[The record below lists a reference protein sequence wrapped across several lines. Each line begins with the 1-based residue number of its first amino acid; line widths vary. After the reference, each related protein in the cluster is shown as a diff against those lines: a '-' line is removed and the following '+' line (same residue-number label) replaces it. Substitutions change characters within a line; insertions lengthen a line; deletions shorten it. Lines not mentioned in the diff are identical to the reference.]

1 MDHDIGKMR
10 HAYWLPCILPRQY
23 DRAHMSQ
30 EIPAIGSACHEVD
43 ALPAWGLVV
52 FPCPPG
58 GAGGMVEN
66 GLKQLACLND
76 IVLTAPESG
85 DMGWHGSGVQWV
97 LSTAT
102 AQA

>member
-1 MDHDIGKMR
+1 
-10 HAYWLPCILPRQY
+10 
-23 DRAHMSQ
+23 
-30 EIPAIGSACHEVD
+30 
-43 ALPAWGLVV
+43 
-52 FPCPPG
+52 
-58 GAGGMVEN
+58 MVEN